1 MDKIIIKWETTFE
14 SPTNPTY
21 YINDSQIGVG
31 NEGFDKILEII
42 KANKSIKVVLQIE
55 HISSLG
61 GDSLLDILP
70 FKDRFNELEKML
82 GTNKLIY
89 EFI

>member
-1 MDKIIIKWETTFE
+1 MDKIVIKWETTFG

-31 NEGFDKILEII
+31 NEGFNKILEII
-42 KANKSIKVVLQIE
+42 KANKGIKVVLQIE